1 MQSWRAFF
9 FLCSA
14 CLMPKI
20 ISSARFKMF
29 LFSLIYKVFKAILS
43 LTAAIRFSIVGTT
56 KQMQR
61 CNNCFA
67 IVESLEIQHF
77 HVAK

>member
-1 MQSWRAFF
+1 
-9 FLCSA
+9 
-14 CLMPKI
+14 MPKI